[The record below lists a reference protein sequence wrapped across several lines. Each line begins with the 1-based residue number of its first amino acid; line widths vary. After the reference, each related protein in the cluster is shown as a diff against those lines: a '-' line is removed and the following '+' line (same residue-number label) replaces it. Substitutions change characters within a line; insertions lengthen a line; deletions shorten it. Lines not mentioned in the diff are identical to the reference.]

1 MKLPQGLEST
11 AIDLEAI
18 NHGPGEAVKLSVH
31 ISNQWIY
38 GALMVMN
45 GRSLAGIH
53 LTETELDTLSQQAAE
68 IARLI
73 REAKQDRAAAG
84 KLIP

>member
-1 MKLPQGLEST
+1 
-11 AIDLEAI
+11 
-18 NHGPGEAVKLSVH
+18 
-31 ISNQWIY
+31 
-38 GALMVMN
+38 MVMN